1 MIRMIYTLVVSCIF
15 FITSDLT
22 AQYPASFLNVHCEP
36 GDAYLFPKLV
46 EMVQLADSFGIPL
59 NIQFTPQWGSE
70 IISDVVKLNKIR
82 KWQKHGHEIGA
93 HHHGIEAGSGWDG
106 YTNHPPQDWTHP
118 AKYIG
123 TMDDFMS
130 ILIQVAGDSLL
141 LNGGFMD
148 TFDWPKRMLYRT
160 TGQALEDAISQPVY
174 ENNNG
179 QDCYT
184 ISYCV
189 AFTESKVD
197 SLIKLYDTAKPDE
210 VFGFNN
216 HVFNYDFSTSYLRKW
231 MSFIAGKNNKTVRR
245 IMRERGLL
253 TFLNYTSKKKDVP
266 KDFLLFQNYPNPFN
280 PTTKIKFSIP
290 NVVETPYMASLHTT
304 LIVYDVLGREVATL
318 IYKEVSPG
326 NYEIEFPSNV
336 GNASLEKSTQLPSG
350 MYFYQ
355 LRAGFYVST
364 KKMLLVK

>member
-1 MIRMIYTLVVSCIF
+1 
-15 FITSDLT
+15 
-22 AQYPASFLNVHCEP
+22 
-36 GDAYLFPKLV
+36 
-46 EMVQLADSFGIPL
+46 
-59 NIQFTPQWGSE
+59 
-70 IISDVVKLNKIR
+70 
-82 KWQKHGHEIGA
+82 
-93 HHHGIEAGSGWDG
+93 
-106 YTNHPPQDWTHP
+106 
-118 AKYIG
+118 
-123 TMDDFMS
+123 MS

-141 LNGGFMD
+141 LNGRFMD
-148 TFDWPKRMLYRT
+148 TFDWSKRMLYRT

-179 QDCYT
+179 QDCYV

-216 HVFNYDFSTSYLRKW
+216 HVFNYDFNTSYLRKW
-231 MSFIAGKNNKTVRR
+231 MTFIAGKNNKTVRQ

-253 TFLNYTSKKKDVP
+253 TFLNYSSKKEDAP

-280 PTTKIKFSIP
+280 PTTKIKLSIP
-290 NVVETPYMASLHTT
+290 VWAYFNTPLQLKIYDIMGREVTT
-304 LIVYDVLGREVATL
+304 LIN
-318 IYKEVSPG
+318 KEESPG

-336 GNASLEKSTQLPSG
+336 GNVFSEQSMQLSSR

-355 LRAGFYVST
+355 LRAGKFVST

>member
-1 MIRMIYTLVVSCIF
+1 M
-15 FITSDLT
+15 
-22 AQYPASFLNVHCEP
+22 QE
-36 GDAYLFPKLV
+36 
-46 EMVQLADSFGIPL
+46 
-59 NIQFTPQWGSE
+59 
-70 IISDVVKLNKIR
+70 
-82 KWQKHGHEIGA
+82 
-93 HHHGIEAGSGWDG
+93 
-106 YTNHPPQDWTHP
+106 
-118 AKYIG
+118 
-123 TMDDFMS
+123 FMN

-148 TFDWPKRMLYRT
+148 TFDWPKGMLFRT

-174 ENNNG
+174 EKNNG
-179 QDCYT
+179 QDCYA

-216 HVFNYDFSTSYLRKW
+216 HVFNYDFNTSYLRKW
-231 MSFIAGKNNKTVRR
+231 MSFIAGKNNKTVRQ
-245 IMRERGLL
+245 IMRDRGLL
-253 TFLNYTSKKKDVP
+253 TFVNNVTKKKEAP

-290 NVVETPYMASLHTT
+290 VWANCNTPIQLK
-304 LIVYDVLGREVATL
+304 IYDIMGREVITL
-318 IYKEVSPG
+318 INKELSPG
-326 NYEIEFPSNV
+326 NYEVEFSSIV
-336 GNASLEKSTQLPSG
+336 GKASFEKSTQLPSG

-355 LRAGFYVST
+355 LRTGLFVSR